1 MFTNTKSFQ
10 LLHVQLF
17 CFIFFFRVNFSMD
30 TVKAAYFSL
39 SVHLYQ
45 NLGTN
50 STPEMSSS
58 MIFFAAIRKYNV

>member
-17 CFIFFFRVNFSMD
+17 FFIFFFRVHFSLD
-30 TVKAAYFSL
+30 TVKAAYFSF
-39 SVHLYQ
+39 SIHLFQ

-50 STPEMSSS
+50 SIPEMSSS
-58 MIFFAAIRKYNV
+58 MIFFAAIRKYNA